1 MLDFINKACFGKTG
15 EYKKLF
21 IFFLVDTWV
30 DRLAPSLAGLTFFV
44 LLSNP
49 NVPKKTFYILA
60 LALTVQFFLVFIIK
74 TKLYIFN
81 FKTLAE
87 SIRDF
92 QIILG
97 EKLRRLPMGFYQ
109 SKKSSDLLKIIVD
122 DHNTVNMTWTGV
134 IQVMASGIINL
145 IILVILLPFLDLKMS
160 LVFIALIPISYVFVY
175 ISGKKYK
182 QISEA
187 LRKAKVESSNTLLD
201 YILGLSNL
209 RLFGIKGEKF
219 EKLTSSLKKI
229 KNLTLKMELSS
240 FPIGTI
246 STSILF
252 MGTGIVAYFGA
263 ILIEKGSLNP
273 IIYIVFIFVSM
284 QIYTPLIILYL
295 NTLILSDFKS
305 AVTRIYDFYEYDEL
319 KSGNITNKQEGIL
332 SFRNLNF
339 SYGKNP
345 VLKNINLSIEKNKI
359 YAIVGKSGCG
369 KTSLLK
375 MLLRYYEPEN
385 EAIFIGDEAINN
397 FEIENYLARYGV
409 VFQNAYMFN
418 KSVAYNIGIAKEDA
432 TKEEIVKAAKLAN
445 CHEFIEELEEG
456 YDSVIGVSGSKLSA
470 GQRQRIAVARAFLKD
485 ADVILLDEPSA
496 SLDIENEV
504 LLKLALQK
512 LSEHKTVIVVSHR
525 LNFIKDADKIIVM
538 EDGKISAI
546 NCHETLIKENS
557 VYQKLWQDEE
567 SVLSWHLR

>member
-1 MLDFINKACFGKTG
+1 MLDFINKACFAKTG

-21 IFFLVDTWV
+21 ILFLVDTWV
-30 DRLAPSLAGLTFFV
+30 DRLAPSLAGLTFFI
-44 LLSNP
+44 LLSSS
-49 NVPKKTFYILA
+49 NVPRKTFYIISAA
-60 LALTVQFFLVFIIK
+60 LAIQFFLVFIIK

-122 DHNTVNMTWTGV
+122 DHNTVNMTWTGI
-134 IQVMASGIINL
+134 IQVMASGIVNL

-160 LVFIALIPISYVFVY
+160 LVFISLIPISYLFVY
-175 ISGKKYK
+175 ISAKKYK
-182 QISEA
+182 KVSEA
-187 LRKAKVESSNTLLD
+187 LRKTKVESSNTLLD
-201 YILGLSNL
+201 YISGLSSL

-219 EKLTSSLKKI
+219 EKLSSSLKKI
-229 KNLTLKMELSS
+229 KDLTLKMEMSS
-240 FPIGTI
+240 FPIATF

-252 MGTGIVAYFGA
+252 MGTGIIAYFGA
-263 ILIEKGSLNP
+263 ILIKNGSLNP
-273 IIYIVFIFVSM
+273 IIYVVFLFVSM

-305 AVTRIYDFYEYDEL
+305 AVGRIYDFYEYDEL
-319 KSGNITNKQEGIL
+319 KSGNAKTKSEEKL
-332 SFRNLNF
+332 SFRDLNF
-339 SYGKNP
+339 SYGENP
-345 VLKNINLSIEKNKI
+345 VLKGINLSIEKNKI

-369 KTSLLK
+369 KTTLLK
-375 MLLRYYEPEN
+375 MLLRYYEPNN
-385 EAIFIGDEAINN
+385 EDIFLGDEAINN
-397 FEIENYLARYGV
+397 FEIENYLSRYGV

-418 KSVAYNIGIAKEDA
+418 KSVAYNIGIAKNDA
-432 TKEEIVKAAKLAN
+432 TKEEIIEAAKLAN
-445 CHEFIEELEEG
+445 CHEFIEKLENG

-485 ADVILLDEPSA
+485 ANTILLDEPTA

-538 EDGKISAI
+538 ENGRISAVD
-546 NCHETLIKENS
+546 NHETLIKENA

-567 SVLSWHLR
+567 SVLSWHLK